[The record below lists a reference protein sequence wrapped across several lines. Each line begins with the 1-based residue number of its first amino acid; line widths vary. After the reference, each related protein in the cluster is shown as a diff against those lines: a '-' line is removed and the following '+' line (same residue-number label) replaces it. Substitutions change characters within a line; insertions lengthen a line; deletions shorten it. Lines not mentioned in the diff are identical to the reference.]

1 MIIKFDH
8 ISFSCGKEAAR
19 PLLVTAGYELQFQE
33 QALKNISCKQA
44 FFHVPHAEHDIY
56 MYEKPQKL
64 PIEITM
70 YDTCF
75 PGIDSMSVENHSI
88 VMYSTHP
95 EKTSEFLSL
104 FGLKKTEQTGDDLML
119 EGRFALGGVT
129 FGIRKADAVEWK
141 LDKTGW
147 SSVGF
152 LSSNVQKELDR
163 VKAAGYEV
171 TCAEELEVNH
181 RRMNIGFC
189 KGPLGEIIEIISLLH

>member
-8 ISFSCGKEAAR
+8 ISYSCGRDLAQSV
-19 PLLVTAGYELQFQE
+19 PIPSGYELQFQE
-33 QALKNISCKQA
+33 KSLKNISCKQS
-44 FFHVPHAEHDIY
+44 FFKVPHREHDIY
-56 MYEKPQKL
+56 MYEKPGNP
-64 PIEITM
+64 PIEITA

-75 PGIDSMSVENHSI
+75 SGIESMAAEGHSI
-88 VMYSTHP
+88 VIYSPYP
-95 EKTSEFLSL
+95 EKTAEFLSL
-104 FGLKKTEQTGDDLML
+104 FGLKKVEQDGAELAL

-129 FGIRKADAVEWK
+129 FLVRKADAVEWS

-152 LSSNVQKELDR
+152 LSSNVQKELKK
-163 VKAAGYEV
+163 VQEAGYDV

-189 KGPLGEIIEIISLLH
+189 KGPFGEIIEIISLQK

>member
-8 ISFSCGKEAAR
+8 ISFSCGRDLAR
-19 PLLVTAGYELQFQE
+19 SVPIPSGYELQFQE
-33 QALKNISCKQA
+33 KSLKNISCKQI
-44 FFHVPHAEHDIY
+44 FLKVPHREHDIY
-56 MYEKPQKL
+56 MYEKPGNP
-64 PIEITM
+64 PIEITA

-75 PGIDSMSVENHSI
+75 SGIEGMAAEGHSI
-88 VMYSTHP
+88 VIYSPHP
-95 EKTSEFLSL
+95 EKTAEFLSL
-104 FGLKKTEQTGDDLML
+104 FGLKKVEQDGAELAL

-129 FGIRKADAVEWK
+129 FLVRKADAVEWS

-152 LSSNVQKELDR
+152 LSSNVQKELKK
-163 VKAAGYEV
+163 VQEAGYEV

-189 KGPLGEIIEIISLLH
+189 KGPFGEIIEIISLQK